1 MFQFSWP
8 AQFFRRW
15 DIRSPWT
22 LCDAATRFE
31 CLPCFPTS
39 CECCVSCLYS
49 SCILLFVSFLFCI
62 YCTFCSERLDEM
74 NLLIECSKLA
84 ENKRGRVRCLF
95 TCPCNIWRTMISRI
109 CQIIMQFA
117 FFLCIVFI
125 LLFGATHAK
134 RFSLTTLIDRS
145 MQGVFF
151 KEGDTSNVM
160 FLILRGTANVVNKD
174 PFTEVLR
181 PVCPCC
187 GFHC

>member
-1 MFQFSWP
+1 MQLAWPKFSLFLQTGANNHQLGW
-8 AQFFRRW
+8 RW

-39 CECCVSCLYS
+39 CEFCVSCLYS

-95 TCPCNIWRTMISRI
+95 TCSYNIWHND
-109 CQIIMQFA
+109 FA
-117 FFLCIVFI
+117 HMPDNDANRFFSSFFLVLI
-125 LLFGATHAK
+125 LLFWVQRMPRGF
-134 RFSLTTLIDRS
+134 RQRLWLIDPC
-145 MQGVFF
+145 
-151 KEGDTSNVM
+151 
-160 FLILRGTANVVNKD
+160 RGYFSRKAIPPTW
-174 PFTEVLR
+174 
-181 PVCPCC
+181 CI
-187 GFHC
+187 